1 MKKQE
6 NEKEKK
12 KVSAADRLL
21 ASRAKEIR
29 ALREDVAGW
38 QESVRL
44 ASAFTALL
52 ALAVSGD
59 PAATGGV
66 HVEKKENT
74 YTVLVDKPA
83 LKEALAAWQV
93 TSLAEGEQYRI
104 VFQREESTA

>member
-6 NEKEKK
+6 NEKKGGQSPTE
-12 KVSAADRLL
+12 RLL
-21 ASRAKEIR
+21 ASRAREIK
-29 ALREDVAGW
+29 ALREDIAGW

-59 PAATGGV
+59 TAASEGV
-66 HVEKKENT
+66 HVQKEKNT
-74 YTVLVDKPA
+74 YTVLVDKQA
-83 LKEALAAWQV
+83 LREALAAWQV

-104 VFQREESTA
+104 VFEREEPAL